1 MTPQEFDYVSGML
14 KRESGLVLGRDKVYL
29 LESRLVPIARQRGLP
44 GLSELI
50 KALMTGADATL
61 AKIVV
66 DAMTTNETF
75 FFRDIKPFDQFKTV
89 TMTEIMETR
98 ASKKSLRIWSAACS
112 SGQEPYTL
120 AMILKEMEAKLAG
133 WRIEIL
139 ATDLSNDVLEK
150 AKRGAYTQFEV
161 QRGLP
166 VQLLVKYFTQTKDAW
181 MISDVLKKMVTYRPF
196 NLLGSY
202 MGLGTFDVI
211 FCRNVL
217 IYFDQETKGKVLD
230 NMVKLM
236 PSDGTLYLG
245 GAETVLGVTNNFQ
258 PVAGQRGLY
267 RPVAG
272 AAGAKV

>member
-1 MTPQEFDYVSGML
+1 VTPQEFDYVSGML

>member
-89 TMTEIMETR
+89 TMTKIMETR
-98 ASKKSLRIWSAACS
+98 ESKKSLRIWSATCS

-181 MISDVLKKMVTYRPF
+181 MISDVLKNMVTYRPF